1 VSPPHHAELY
11 TLSLHDA
18 LPIYPGQEA
27 AGLRGAGREVEGG
40 VMSHLSDL
48 QIDQGLMQ
56 GSMPAHAG
64 ECERCRRRWE
74 ELARDREAFRVRAR
88 PAAFA
93 DAVLGRRRPRRWLW
107 LLALAPALLLLM

>member
-74 ELARDREAFRVRAR
+74 ELARDREAFRRSEEHTSELQSRFDIVCR
-88 PAAFA
+88 
-93 DAVLGRRRPRRWLW
+93 
-107 LLALAPALLLLM
+107 LLL